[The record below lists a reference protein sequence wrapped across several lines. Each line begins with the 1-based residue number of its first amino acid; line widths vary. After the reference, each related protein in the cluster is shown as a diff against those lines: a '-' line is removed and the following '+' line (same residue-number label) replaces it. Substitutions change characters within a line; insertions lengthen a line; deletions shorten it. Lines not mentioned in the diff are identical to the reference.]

1 MKRRHFIALL
11 GGAAVTPSLLWP
23 LAAYAQQPKMLRVGY
38 SGILPREAP
47 HYAAFEKR
55 MAELGYHQGRNFTFE
70 YIQAPSIEGY
80 ELIYRE
86 LAGKVDILLA
96 AGNEPALRAAWSA
109 AGATPIVFIAVDFDP
124 VEKGYVESLSHPGSN
139 MTGIFVSQLELARK
153 RVELLRETL
162 PKARRIGLLWDA
174 ASREQAVAAAEAAVK
189 LAFEPRLLEL
199 IGQPPN
205 YVAALA
211 PMDESPT
218 EPIMIPASPLALRD
232 RATIA
237 HLLLGRRTP
246 SICAFREVMEKG
258 ALMSYGVNL
267 VDVFRDVAVFVDQV
281 ARGSKAGD
289 LPMRAPSHFHLAF
302 HLRTAKAL
310 DLEISPM
317 LLARADE
324 VIE

>member
-1 MKRRHFIALL
+1 MRRRQFIALL
-11 GGAAVTPSLLWP
+11 GSAAVTPSLLWP
-23 LAAYAQQPKMLRVGY
+23 FAAHTQQPKMLRVGY

-47 HYAAFEKR
+47 HYVAFQKR
-55 MAELGYHQGRNFTFE
+55 MAELGYQQGRNFTFE
-70 YIQAPSIEGY
+70 YIQSPSIEGY

-86 LAGKVDILLA
+86 LAGKVDIMLA
-96 AGNEPALRAAWSA
+96 AGNEPALRAARAA

-124 VEKGYVESLSHPGSN
+124 VEKGYVESLSRPGSN
-139 MTGIFVSQLELARK
+139 MTGIFVSQLELAGK
-153 RVELLRETL
+153 RVELLREAF
-162 PKARRIGLLWDA
+162 PKARRVGLLWDA
-174 ASREQAVAAAEAAVK
+174 ASQEQSMAASAVAAK
-189 LAFEPRLLEL
+189 LGFEPRLLEL

-211 PMDESPT
+211 PMDGSPA
-218 EPIMIPASPLALRD
+218 EPIMIPASPLVLRD

-237 HLLLGRRTP
+237 DLLLERRTP
-246 SICAFREVMEKG
+246 SICAFREVMEAG

-267 VDVFRDVAVFVDQV
+267 VDLFRDVATFVDQV

-289 LPMRAPSHFHLAF
+289 LPMRAPSHYHIAF
-302 HLRTAKAL
+302 NLKTARAL

>member
-1 MKRRHFIALL
+1 
-11 GGAAVTPSLLWP
+11 
-23 LAAYAQQPKMLRVGY
+23 MLRVGY

-55 MAELGYHQGRNFTFE
+55 MAELGYQQGRNFTFE
-70 YIQAPSIEGY
+70 YIQAPSIEAY
-80 ELIYRE
+80 EPIYRE
-86 LAGKVDILLA
+86 LAGNVDILLA
-96 AGNEPALRAAWSA
+96 AGNEPALRAARSA

-124 VEKGYVESLSHPGSN
+124 VEKGYVESLAHPGSN
-139 MTGIFVSQLELARK
+139 LTGIFVSQLELAKK
-153 RVELLRETL
+153 RVELLREAL

-174 ASREQAVAAAEAAVK
+174 ASREQAVAAAGVAAK
-189 LAFEPRLLEL
+189 LGFEPRLLEL
-199 IGQPPN
+199 IGQPPD
-205 YVAALA
+205 YVAALVA
-211 PMDESPT
+211 MDGSSA
-218 EPIMIPASPLALRD
+218 EPVMIPASPLVLRD

-237 HLLLGRRTP
+237 HLLRERGTP
-246 SICAFREVMEKG
+246 SICAFREVMEAG

-302 HLRTAKAL
+302 NLRTAKAL